1 MSETVIHV
9 VVVFVDSCWPILDQV
24 PVPVT
29 VTSVSTAE
37 SSSIL
42 QVMVNT
48 DPLYGV
54 WSAIVVTIGGGTGL
68 EII

>member
-1 MSETVIHV
+1 MSETVMHV
-9 VVVFVDSCWPILDQV
+9 VAVSVDSCWPILDQ
-24 PVPVT
+24 VPVT

-54 WSAIVVTIGGGTGL
+54 WSVIVVTIGGGTGL
-68 EII
+68 EV

>member
-24 PVPVT
+24 PIT
-29 VTSVSTAE
+29 VTSVSMAE

-68 EII
+68 EI

>member
-9 VVVFVDSCWPILDQV
+9 VVVSVDSGWPILDQV
-24 PVPVT
+24 PVT
-29 VTSVSTAE
+29 VTSVSMAE

-68 EII
+68 EV

>member
-1 MSETVIHV
+1 MSETAIHLV
-9 VVVFVDSCWPILDQV
+9 VVSVDSSWPILDQV
-24 PVPVT
+24 LVT

-37 SSSIL
+37 SSSIS

-68 EII
+68 EIM

>member
-1 MSETVIHV
+1 MSETAIHV
-9 VVVFVDSCWPILDQV
+9 IVVSVDSSWPILDQV
-24 PVPVT
+24 PVT
-29 VTSVSTAE
+29 VTSVSMAE

-68 EII
+68 EV

>member
-1 MSETVIHV
+1 MSETVMHAV
-9 VVVFVDSCWPILDQV
+9 VVSVDSCWPILDHV
-24 PVPVT
+24 PVA

>member
-9 VVVFVDSCWPILDQV
+9 VAVFVDSCWPILDQ
-24 PVPVT
+24 VPVT

-68 EII
+68 EV